1 MRILFHYIQAA
12 LLAFT
17 LLACGNSFAADNNA
31 VSSHLRDVLT
41 KNLRTAGIKAA
52 ITNVRAT
59 ELPNLYWVSLSGMP
73 PVYATADG
81 KYIIQGEVVRLDQ
94 GGVYNLS
101 DNLQSADNK
110 SLLKQIAPQD
120 TINYRAKGATKA
132 VVYVFTDATCPYCHK
147 LHSEIPAINA
157 KGIEVRYVPWP
168 RAQQYLAINTA
179 IWCSQDRAAAFA
191 AAANGLPVNA
201 PACKNNVLTDRQI
214 GMQIGVDGTPA
225 IYSSEGTY
233 LGGYM
238 PAEALAQKL
247 GL

>member
-1 MRILFHYIQAA
+1 MRSIFAYFHAA
-12 LLAFT
+12 LLALTMIACSNSYAAANDNSALRAT
-17 LLACGNSFAADNNA
+17 LSN
-31 VSSHLRDVLT
+31 
-41 KNLRTAGIKAA
+41 NLRAAGIKAA

-59 ELPNLYWVSLSGMP
+59 ELPNLYWISLSGMP

-81 KYIIQGEVVRLDQ
+81 KYIIQGEVVRLEK

-101 DNLQSADNK
+101 DNLQQADNK
-110 SLLKQIAPQD
+110 GLLKQIAPND

-147 LHSEIPAINA
+147 LHGELNAMNA

-168 RAQQYLAINTA
+168 RAQQYLPINTA
-179 IWCSQDRAAAFA
+179 IWCSQDRAAAFNA
-191 AAANGLPVNA
+191 ATQGLPVNA

-225 IYSSEGTY
+225 IYNSDGTY

-238 PAEALAQKL
+238 PADELAKRL